1 MHMRQ
6 QILPKP
12 QGTEYE
18 EDKFYLKPPLKEM
31 IQERKRREDEPR
43 NNLVV

>member
-1 MHMRQ
+1 MRKQ
-6 QILPKP
+6 VLPLV
-12 QGTEYE
+12 TEYE